1 MIPIKSPVP
10 SPAYPFS
17 RPYKLALAPLLSVD
31 EGAVVAA
38 LVAAPE
44 APDAVVVVVLS
55 EEEDAQIPLAQFG
68 SRMKEG

>member
-10 SPAYPFS
+10 SPAYPPS

-38 LVAAPE
+38 LAAAPE
-44 APDAVVVVVLS
+44 APDAAVVVVLS
-55 EEEDAQIPLAQFG
+55 EEEDAQIPLAQVG